1 LALGRAVE
9 KSRNILQTL
18 KSNYDEL
25 SATGVYLVF
34 DSRLGQASIDSRPFD
49 LLTEFPSMVI
59 QNEAVERLLEIEQAQ
74 QVATERLTET
84 RAEIVDLKRQA
95 FSVAYKNQQIQDS
108 QITEKENRNEIA
120 VLAVAMTEQE
130 QQLVYRADTLIS
142 LRFDKLN
149 FSLIGQIQTDRLID
163 QERSRPGTIQVVLG
177 TVGELAD
184 RIIG

>member
-9 KSRNILQTL
+9 QSRNILQTL
-18 KSNYDEL
+18 KTNYDGL

-49 LLTEFPSMVI
+49 LLTEFPSMVS

-84 RAEIVDLKRQA
+84 RTEIVDARRHRGN
-95 FSVAYKNQQIQDS
+95 YRNRQIQEL
-108 QITEKENRNEIA
+108 QITEKEIRNEMA
-120 VLAVAMTEQE
+120 VLAQAMTERE
-130 QQLVYRADTLIS
+130 QQLVYQAETLIS

-149 FSLIGQIQTDRLID
+149 FKLIGQIQNDQFID
-163 QERSRPGTIQVVLG
+163 QVRSRPGTIQVVLG
-177 TVGELAD
+177 TVGDLAN